1 MSLFKSGLFFYF
13 GLFLNALSL
22 DIMRIAFVGF
32 LLFSSLTITAQVNN
46 DSLIS
51 VLKNEISQRDIYVDQ
66 KLKRI
71 DQLKNDLLQVDKND
85 LESKFT
91 IYNALYHQ
99 YKTFIYDSAFQYAK
113 KLVITAFQLKD
124 PTRICYA
131 RVKLG
136 FILISSGMFKETFD
150 SLKQVEVKYLVD
162 STRIDYYRLLSRA
175 WSDLN
180 IYNNDQH
187 YRPYYVSLDQQYL
200 DSAIAISAPG
210 SYHHYY
216 FRGVKN
222 IYLRNFETSVRL
234 IDTLIRTQ
242 TLSYPQLAVNYYDFS
257 NAYWNLGDENRS
269 IQYMIMSSL
278 SDIRAATKETAAMHT
293 LARMLYEKGDTENAY
308 VFIKQ
313 ALNDA
318 EFYGA
323 RQRKVEIMSILP
335 LIASAQMNSIDEQ
348 RKVWITYSA
357 GLTILVLVI
366 VIFSIIISKQLKKLK
381 AAELVIRNANRN
393 LQEINHKLIE
403 ADKIKEEY
411 IGYYFS
417 NNSSYI
423 DKIESFRNSIDQKL
437 QTKKVDDIRY
447 LVNTINP
454 VLEREELY
462 FNFDKIF
469 LKLFPDFVHI
479 FNSYFEPE
487 HRIVLKETQ
496 LLNTELRIFALIR
509 LGIHDAEKIAKILGY
524 SVNTIYSYKNR
535 VKSKSMI
542 PNDEFDARIME
553 INSVSSHKA

>member
-1 MSLFKSGLFFYF
+1 ML
-13 GLFLNALSL
+13 
-22 DIMRIAFVGF
+22 RIAFVGF
-32 LLFSSLTITAQVNN
+32 LLFSSLITSAQNN

-51 VLKNEISQRDIYVDQ
+51 VLKNEISNRDRYVDE
-66 KLKRI
+66 KLERI
-71 DQLKNDLLQVDKND
+71 ERLKHQLSQVARHD
-85 LESKFT
+85 LESKFG
-91 IYNALYHQ
+91 IYNGLYHQ

-113 KLVITAFQLKD
+113 KLIITSFQLND
-124 PTRICYA
+124 PARICYA

-150 SLKQVEVKYLVD
+150 SLQKVEVKYLVD

-175 WSDLN
+175 WADLN

-187 YRPYYVSLDQQYL
+187 YRTYYVSLDQQYL
-200 DSAIAISAPG
+200 DSAIMFSPPK
-210 SYHHYY
+210 SYHYYY
-216 FRGVKN
+216 FGGVKN
-222 IYLRNFETSVRL
+222 IHLRNFEKSIAM
-234 IDTLIRTQ
+234 IDTLLRTQ
-242 TLSYPQLAVNYYDFS
+242 KLTYPQLAVNYYDFS
-257 NAYWNLGDENRS
+257 NAHRNIGDEKHA

-308 VFIKQ
+308 TFIKQ
-313 ALNDA
+313 ALDDA

-335 LIASAQMNSIDEQ
+335 LIASAQLNSIDEQ
-348 RKVWITYSA
+348 RKVWITYSV
-357 GLTILVLVI
+357 GVTVLILVI
-366 VIFSIIISKQLKKLK
+366 VVFSIIVSKQLKKLK
-381 AAELVIRNANRN
+381 AAEAVIRNANKN

-437 QTKKVDDIRY
+437 QTRKVDDIRY

-454 VLEREELY
+454 VHEREELY

-469 LKLFPDFVHI
+469 LKLFPDFVRI

-487 HRIVLKETQ
+487 NRIVLKENQ

-509 LGIHDAEKIAKILGY
+509 LGINDAEKIAKILGY
-524 SVNTIYSYKNR
+524 SVNTIYAYKNR
-535 VKSKSMI
+535 VKSKSVL
-542 PNDEFDARIME
+542 PNDEFEDRIME
-553 INSVSSHKA
+553 INSLSSP

>member
-1 MSLFKSGLFFYF
+1 VFTSGLFFYF
-13 GLFLNALSL
+13 RLFLNALSL
-22 DIMRIAFVGF
+22 NIMRIAFVGF
-32 LLFSSLTITAQVNN
+32 LLFASLTITAQVNN

-51 VLKNEISQRDIYVDQ
+51 VLKNEINHRHIYVDE
-66 KLKRI
+66 KLERIDRLKRK
-71 DQLKNDLLQVDKND
+71 LSEVDKND
-85 LESKFT
+85 LESKYA
-91 IYNALYHQ
+91 IYNGLYHQ

-113 KLVITAFQLKD
+113 KLIATAFQMKD
-124 PTRICYA
+124 PSRICYS

-150 SLKQVEVKYLVD
+150 SLRRVEVKYLVD

-200 DSAIAISAPG
+200 DSAISISNRG
-210 SYHHYY
+210 SYHYY
-216 FRGVKN
+216 YLNGVKN
-222 IYLRNFETSVRL
+222 IYLGNYEKTVRL

-242 TLSYPQLAVNYYDFS
+242 KLTYPQLAVNYYDFS
-257 NAYWNLGDENRS
+257 NAYRNLSDEKRS
-269 IQYMIMSSL
+269 VQYMIMSSL
-278 SDIRAATKETAAMHT
+278 SDLRAATKETAAMHT

-308 VFIKQ
+308 TFIKQ

-335 LIASAQMNSIDEQ
+335 LIASAQMNSIDNQ

-357 GLTILVLVI
+357 GLTVLILVI
-366 VIFSIIISKQLKKLK
+366 VIFSVIISKQLKKLK

-437 QTKKVDDIRY
+437 QTRKVDDIRY

-454 VLEREELY
+454 VHEREELY

-469 LKLFPDFVHI
+469 LKLFPDFVKI

-487 HRIVLKETQ
+487 NQIILKDGQ

-509 LGIHDAEKIAKILGY
+509 LGIQDAEKIAKILGY

-535 VKSKSMI
+535 VKSKSI
-542 PNDEFDARIME
+542 VPNDEFDARIME
-553 INSVSSHKA
+553 INSVSAHKS

>member
-1 MSLFKSGLFFYF
+1 M
-13 GLFLNALSL
+13 
-22 DIMRIAFVGF
+22 MRIAIVGF
-32 LLFSSLTITAQVNN
+32 LLFCSLTITAQVDT

-51 VLKNEISQRDIYVDQ
+51 VLKKEIDQREIYVDE
-66 KLKRI
+66 KIERIERLKQSLSKVRE
-71 DQLKNDLLQVDKND
+71 NN
-85 LESKFT
+85 LETQFE
-91 IYNALYHQ
+91 IYNGLYHQ
-99 YKTFIYDSAFQYAK
+99 YKTFIYDSGFQYAK
-113 KLVITAFQLKD
+113 KLVNTAQQLNDSTK
-124 PTRICYA
+124 IAYA

-150 SLKQVEVKYLVD
+150 SLKLVEVKYLVD

-175 WSDLN
+175 YSDLN

-187 YRPYYVSLDQQYL
+187 YRKYYVTLDQLYL
-200 DSAIAISAPG
+200 DSALFASEVG

-216 FRGVKN
+216 LGGVKN
-222 IYLRNFETSVRL
+222 IYLKNFEKSVDLIGRL
-234 IDTLIRTQ
+234 IATQ
-242 TLSYPQLAVNYYDFS
+242 KLSYPQLAVNYYDLS
-257 NAYWNLGDENRS
+257 NAYRNLKDEKRS
-269 IQYMIMSSL
+269 IQYMVMSSL

-308 VFIKQ
+308 IFIKQ

-323 RQRKVEIMSILP
+323 RQRKVQIMAILP
-335 LIASAQMNSIDEQ
+335 LIASARLNSVDEQ
-348 RKVWITYSA
+348 RKVWFTYSA
-357 GLTILVLVI
+357 GVTILILI
-366 VIFSIIISKQLKKLK
+366 VVVFSIIISKQLKKLK
-381 AAELVIRNANRN
+381 IAELIIREANRN

-417 NNSSYI
+417 NNSQYI

-437 QTKKVDDIRY
+437 QTRKVDDIRY

-454 VLEREELY
+454 VHEREELY

-469 LKLFPDFVHI
+469 LKLFPDFVGT

-487 HRIVLKETQ
+487 HRIILKENQ

-524 SVNTIYSYKNR
+524 SVNTIYTYKNR
-535 VKSKSMI
+535 VKSKSII
-542 PNDEFDARIME
+542 PNDEFDDRIMG
-553 INSVSSHKA
+553 INSVSNHKA

>member
-1 MSLFKSGLFFYF
+1 M
-13 GLFLNALSL
+13 
-22 DIMRIAFVGF
+22 MRIALVGF
-32 LLFSSLTITAQVNN
+32 FVFVAFTATARVNN

-51 VLKNEISQRDIYVDQ
+51 VLKREIDQRDVYVEA
-66 KLKRI
+66 KLERI
-71 DQLKNDLLQVDKND
+71 ERLKNTLAGTEPRD
-85 LESKFT
+85 LEKRFD
-91 IYNALYHQ
+91 IYNGLYHQ
-99 YKTFIYDSAFQYAK
+99 YKTFIYDSAFQYAD
-113 KLVITAFQLKD
+113 KLVRTAYQLRD
-124 PTRICYA
+124 PVKISYA

-150 SLKQVEVKYLVD
+150 SLKRVEVKYLVD

-175 WSDLN
+175 YSDLS

-187 YRPYYVSLDQQYL
+187 YRNFYVDLDQRYL
-200 DSAIAISAPG
+200 DSALSISPQG
-210 SYHHYY
+210 SYNYY
-216 FRGVKN
+216 YLGGVKN
-222 IYLRNFETSVRL
+222 IYLRNFEKTIDL
-234 IDTLIRTQ
+234 IQTLLRTQ
-242 TLSYPQLAVNYYDFS
+242 KLTYPQMAVNYYDLS
-257 NAYWNLGDENRS
+257 NAHRNLGDEKRS
-269 IQYMIMSSL
+269 IQYMVMSSL

-308 VFIKQ
+308 IFIKQ

-335 LIASAQMNSIDEQ
+335 LIASAQLNSVDEQ
-348 RKVWITYSA
+348 RRVWITYSA
-357 GLTILVLVI
+357 GLTILVLV
-366 VIFSIIISKQLKKLK
+366 VVVFSIIISKQLKKLK
-381 AAELVIRNANRN
+381 IAESVIRQANRN
-393 LQEINHKLIE
+393 LREINHKLIE

-417 NNSSYI
+417 NNSHYI

-437 QTKKVDDIRY
+437 QTRKVDDIRY

-454 VLEREELY
+454 VHEREELY

-469 LKLFPDFVHI
+469 LKLFPDFLTI

-487 HRIVLKETQ
+487 NRIVLKEGQ

-524 SVNTIYSYKNR
+524 SVNTIYAYKNR
-535 VKSKSMI
+535 VKSKSI
-542 PNDEFDARIME
+542 IANDEFEDRIME
-553 INSVSSHKA
+553 INSVSNHKS

>member
-1 MSLFKSGLFFYF
+1 ML
-13 GLFLNALSL
+13 
-22 DIMRIAFVGF
+22 RIAFVGI
-32 LLFSSLTITAQVNN
+32 LLFSCLALTAQVNN

-51 VLKNEISQRDIYVDQ
+51 VLKGEIDHRDIYVDQ
-66 KLKRI
+66 KLERI
-71 DQLKNDLLQVDKND
+71 DRLKRQLQQVDPVD
-85 LESKFT
+85 LETRFE
-91 IYNALYHQ
+91 IYNGLYHQ

-113 KLVITAFQLKD
+113 KLITTAFHLKD
-124 PTRICYA
+124 PTRIGYS

-162 STRIDYYRLLSRA
+162 TTRIDYYRLLSRA
-175 WSDLN
+175 YSDLN

-187 YRPYYVSLDQQYL
+187 YRHYYVSLDQHYL
-200 DSAIAISAPG
+200 DSAIMFSAPR
-210 SYHHYY
+210 SYNYYY
-216 FRGVKN
+216 FGGVKN
-222 IYLRNFETSVRL
+222 IHLRNFEKSVAM
-234 IDTLIRTQ
+234 IDTLLRTQ
-242 TLSYPQLAVNYYDFS
+242 KLSYPQLAVNYYDFS
-257 NAYWNLGDENRS
+257 NAHRNLGNERES

-278 SDIRAATKETAAMHT
+278 SDLRAATKETAAMHT
-293 LARMLYEKGDTENAY
+293 LAKMLYEKGDTENAY
-308 VFIKQ
+308 IFIKQ

-335 LIASAQMNSIDEQ
+335 LIASAQLNSIDEQ

-357 GLTILVLVI
+357 GLTILILVI

-381 AAELVIRNANRN
+381 AAEAVIRNANQN
-393 LQEINHKLIE
+393 LQEINHRLIE

-417 NNSSYI
+417 NNSLYI

-437 QTKKVDDIRY
+437 QTRKVDDIRF

-454 VLEREELY
+454 VHEREELY

-469 LKLFPDFVHI
+469 LKLFPDFVRI

-487 HRIVLKETQ
+487 NRIVLKENQ

-509 LGIHDAEKIAKILGY
+509 LGIHDSEKIAKILGY
-524 SVNTIYSYKNR
+524 SVNTIYAYKNR
-535 VKSKSMI
+535 VKSKSTI
-542 PNDEFDARIME
+542 PNDEFDDRIME